1 MASHAPPEPRLE
13 AHPHPKPGLR
23 LSAACAGSAAS
34 ASPRA
39 VLAWQVASEQI
50 EAVRELAG
58 DAVAEEVG
66 AVINKDAGELF
77 GVIRAVSMLRAVPP
91 YYLGCR

>member
-1 MASHAPPEPRLE
+1 M
-13 AHPHPKPGLR
+13 
-23 LSAACAGSAAS
+23 
-34 ASPRA
+34 
-39 VLAWQVASEQI
+39 LAWQVASEQI

-66 AVINKDAGELF
+66 AAINKDAGELF

-91 YYLGCR
+91 CYLGCR